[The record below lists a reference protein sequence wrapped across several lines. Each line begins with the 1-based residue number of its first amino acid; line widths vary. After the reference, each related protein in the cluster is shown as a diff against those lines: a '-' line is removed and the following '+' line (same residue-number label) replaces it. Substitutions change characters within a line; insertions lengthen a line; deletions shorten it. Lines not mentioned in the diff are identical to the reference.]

1 VARNMLSEAELDHL
15 LRRTSRTRPVD
26 RDALDDAGVQAA
38 LASLRH
44 DIESGAHH
52 ERPSRLG
59 MRPVFRR
66 RWVTLGAATAAVAVV
81 SLIGVETL
89 TGGGGGGLPLAVP
102 PAAAAQLNGV
112 ARAAAAQP
120 TPAAGQSEYLTVKVE
135 GIATM
140 QAGNPTDQGTNPAG
154 YPTVAYTDTQT
165 VQNWVAPDGDT
176 TRQRTTG
183 DSFSFLT
190 PQDQATYLA
199 HKAAFDAAPDQLG
212 HMMVIGITED
222 KTSPAS
228 GGSQPVWETSPPTD
242 PQTLI
247 NELWSQFVSANKQSL
262 PTGLTRR
269 QAAGAAA
276 SLAAQ
281 RPSILWTDLSDLL
294 LNSTSEQLRS
304 TAYAALTYV
313 TDTKVVGNE
322 TDQLG
327 RSGIGISWTG
337 HGPGYDETL
346 IVSPSTGDLL
356 EEDDTLTK
364 AADGL
369 PAGTVARRE
378 IFLQRAIVNSNTAL
392 PDGGTQPLT
401 SASQTTTTT
410 AAQTTT
416 APQTTTTAA
425 QTPTTAPPTTTT
437 AAQAT
442 TTATDTTATATET
455 ATQG

>member
-1 VARNMLSEAELDHL
+1 VARNMLSEAELDQL

-26 RDALDDAGVQAA
+26 RGALNDAGVQEA

-52 ERPSRLG
+52 ERPSKLG
-59 MRPVFRR
+59 MRSVFRR
-66 RWVTLGAATAAVAVV
+66 RWVTLGAATAAVAVT

-89 TGGGGGGLPLAVP
+89 TGGGGGLPLVVP

-120 TPAAGQSEYLTVKVE
+120 TPAAGQFEYLAVKVE
-135 GIATM
+135 GIATI

-154 YPTVAYTDTQT
+154 YPTVAYTGTQT
-165 VQNWVAPDGDT
+165 VQNWIAPDGDI
-176 TRQRTTG
+176 TRQRTIG

-190 PQDQATYLA
+190 PQDKATYLA
-199 HKAAFDAAPDQLG
+199 HQSAFDATFLG
-212 HMMVIGITED
+212 HGPMVIGVRED
-222 KTSPAS
+222 KTSPDR
-228 GGSQPVWETSPPTD
+228 GRSQPVWDTSPPSD

-247 NELWSQFVSANKQSL
+247 NELWSQFVSAHKQSL

-269 QAAGAAA
+269 QAAQAAA
-276 SLAAQ
+276 SMAAQ

-294 LNSTSEQLRS
+294 LNSTPAQLRS

-313 TDTKVVGNE
+313 PGTRVVGNE

-327 RSGIGISWTG
+327 RSGIAISWTG

-356 EEDDTLTK
+356 EEDDTFTK

-369 PAGTVARRE
+369 PAGTVASRE
-378 IFLQRAIVNSNTAL
+378 IFLQRAIVNSDTAL
-392 PDGGTQPLT
+392 PGGGTQPLA
-401 SASQTTTTT
+401 SASQTTTTAT
-410 AAQTTT
+410 DATTT
-416 APQTTTTAA
+416 ATETTTTAA
-425 QTPTTAPPTTTT
+425 Q
-437 AAQAT
+437 
-442 TTATDTTATATET
+442 
-455 ATQG
+455 G

>member
-1 VARNMLSEAELDHL
+1 MLSEAELDQL

-26 RDALDDAGVQAA
+26 RAALDDAGVQAA

-44 DIESGAHH
+44 DIESGSVH
-52 ERPSRLG
+52 ERPSKLG

-66 RWVTLGAATAAVAVV
+66 RWVRLGAAAAAVAVA
-81 SLIGVETL
+81 SLVGVETL
-89 TGGGGGGLPLAVP
+89 TGGSGRGLPLAVP
-102 PAAAAQLNGV
+102 PAAAAQLNRV

-120 TPAAGQSEYLTVKVE
+120 TPAAGQREYLEVKVE
-135 GIATM
+135 GTGTM

-165 VQNWVAPDGDT
+165 VQNWIAPYDDI

-190 PQDQATYLA
+190 PQDETTYLA

-212 HMMVIGITED
+212 HMMVTGVTED
-222 KTSPAS
+222 KTSPDS
-228 GGSQPVWETSPPTD
+228 GGSQPVWETSPPSD

-247 NELWSQFVSANKQSL
+247 NELLGQFVSAHKRSL
-262 PTGLTRR
+262 PAGLTRR
-269 QAAGAAA
+269 QGARAAA

-281 RPSILWTDLSDLL
+281 RPSILWVDLSDLL
-294 LNSTSEQLRS
+294 LNSMSAQLRS

-313 TDTKVVGNE
+313 PDTKVVGNE

-327 RSGIGISWTG
+327 RSGIAISWTG
-337 HGPGYDETL
+337 HGPGDDETL

-356 EEDDTLTK
+356 EEDDTFTK

-369 PAGTVARRE
+369 RAGTVARRE
-378 IFLQRAIVNSNTAL
+378 IFLQRAIVDSDMAL
-392 PDGGTQPLT
+392 PGGGSQPLVPASQTSTSTVPSSST
-401 SASQTTTTT
+401 SASTSTSL
-410 AAQTTT
+410 
-416 APQTTTTAA
+416 
-425 QTPTTAPPTTTT
+425 TPTSLTPTSTTPSSSASVT
-437 AAQAT
+437 STAT
-442 TTATDTTATATET
+442 T
-455 ATQG
+455 QG